1 MVDDCLVCLIFMH
14 RLEVAAEEPDERV
27 EPHEGLHALEQQE
40 VVGVSQAD
48 MLLLVGEDILTTA
61 LIVLHAHDDVAEDAE
76 GRYVV
81 VVQDDGVAL

>member
-14 RLEVAAEEPDERV
+14 GLEVAVEEPDEGI
-27 EPHEGLHALEQQE
+27 EPLEGLDALEQQE
-40 VVGVSQAD
+40 VVGVPQAD
-48 MLLLVGEDILTTA
+48 VLLFVGEDILAAA
-61 LIVLHAHDDVAEDAE
+61 LVVLHAHDNVAEDTE

>member
-1 MVDDCLVCLIFMH
+1 MH
-14 RLEVAAEEPDERV
+14 RLEVATEEPDERI
-27 EPHEGLHALEQQE
+27 EPHDGLHALEQQE

-48 MLLLVGEDILTTA
+48 VLLFVGEDILPTR
-61 LIVLHAHDDVAEDAE
+61 LVVLHAHDDVAEDTE